1 MKNNHMN
8 FAVKI
13 VLLGF
18 FIILSNCSKKE
29 AGQAPPPEVEVI
41 QVIQKD
47 VPIFREFVGQAYG
60 LEDIPIR
67 ARVEGFLEEIAFDEG
82 TRVSKGQ
89 LLYRIDA
96 QPFKAEEAAQE
107 QRVAEAQTYLVNA
120 TNELR
125 RYEPL
130 VKINA
135 VSQSDY
141 DAALASKEAAEAS
154 LKAAEANLEM
164 ARINLSYTRIM
175 SPIDG
180 LIGKTNAR
188 VGEFVG
194 RSPNPVIL
202 NTVSRI
208 STIRVQFFLPETAY
222 LTIARMTD
230 MDNVET
236 PPDDRAERSNVEL
249 ILADGTLYSE
259 KGNIDFIDR
268 NVDIGTGSLLVQA
281 SFPNPDRI
289 LRPGMYTKVKIELAN
304 LEGALLV
311 PQRCVTE
318 LQGQYSVY
326 TVDAGNVVQARKI
339 KASERIGDLWLVEEG
354 LTPDDR
360 VVVTGIQSVAA
371 GVTVNPTTVEF
382 ESQTNQ

>member
-1 MKNNHMN
+1 MKNNHVN
-8 FAVKI
+8 FTVKI

-18 FIILSNCSKKE
+18 IIMLSNCIKKE

-236 PPDDRAERSNVEL
+236 TPDDRTERSNVEL

-339 KASERIGDLWLVEEG
+339 KASEKIGDLWLVEEG